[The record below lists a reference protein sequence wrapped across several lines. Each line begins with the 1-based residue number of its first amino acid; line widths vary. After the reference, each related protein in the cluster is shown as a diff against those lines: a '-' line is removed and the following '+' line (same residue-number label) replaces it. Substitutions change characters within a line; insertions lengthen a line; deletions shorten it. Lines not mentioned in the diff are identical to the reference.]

1 MSLQQLRENKM
12 KWIKW
17 ITVVLIILWGLNEE
31 LESQGFCIKKMAFLS
46 DLYTKQELIDQAIA
60 YKIQRIPSA
69 IGWRGEG
76 KGKDIK
82 LIPYRT
88 VEEFKRKNPNCCT
101 LTRKLPENAP
111 PKEYGYVE
119 IIYLRFYE
127 NDISPPAE
135 YRSYIPYNSCGEIT
149 LTY

>member
-17 ITVVLIILWGLNEE
+17 VTVVLIILWGLNEE

-46 DLYTKQELIDQAIA
+46 DLYTEQQLIDQAIA
-60 YKIQRIPSA
+60 YTIRRIPSA

-76 KGKDIK
+76 KDIK
-82 LIPYRT
+82 IIPYRT

-101 LTRKLPENAP
+101 LTRKLPENEP
-111 PKEYGYVE
+111 PEEYGYVRIVYME
-119 IIYLRFYE
+119 YYDRIL
-127 NDISPPAE
+127 PPGK
-135 YRSYIPYNSCGEIT
+135 YSVYIPYNSCGDIT
-149 LTY
+149 AKR

>member
-1 MSLQQLRENKM
+1 M

-46 DLYTKQELIDQAIA
+46 DLYTEQQLIDQAIA
-60 YKIQRIPSA
+60 YKIRRIPSGVW
-69 IGWRGEG
+69 IN
-76 KGKDIK
+76 KDVRVKI
-82 LIPYRT
+82 IPYRT

-101 LTRKLPENAP
+101 LTRKLPENEP

-119 IIYLRFYE
+119 ITYLEYYE
-127 NDISPPAE
+127 NNIRPPKE
-135 YRSYIPYNSCGEIT
+135 YGGFIPYNSCGEIT
-149 LTY
+149 LTR

>member
-1 MSLQQLRENKM
+1 M

-46 DLYTKQELIDQAIA
+46 DLYTEQQLIDQAIA
-60 YKIQRIPSA
+60 HKIRRIPSGVW
-69 IGWRGEG
+69 IN
-76 KGKDIK
+76 KDVRVKI
-82 LIPYRT
+82 IPYRT

>member
-17 ITVVLIILWGLNEE
+17 VTVVLIILWGLNEE

-60 YKIQRIPSA
+60 YKIRRIPSGVW
-69 IGWRGEG
+69 IN
-76 KGKDIK
+76 KDVRVKI
-82 LIPYRT
+82 IPYRT

-101 LTRKLPENAP
+101 LTRKLPENEP

-119 IIYLRFYE
+119 ITYLEYYE
-127 NDISPPAE
+127 NDIIPPE
-135 YRSYIPYNSCGEIT
+135 EFGGVIPYNSCGEIT